1 MSALL
6 RLYPPAWRER
16 YGDELVAL
24 LEDHPATLLD
34 RLDLIRGAFDAR
46 LHPQVPGSTASTD
59 KGFPMNSKTYA
70 VMAIAGGVI
79 WMLAIASFFVLTTP
93 GGDRAD
99 TVGSIGLAIAM
110 SLISI
115 PLGELGNR
123 AGSRTSR
130 WTGTIVAIAGI
141 ALASTLLMPWPL
153 MTIALLG
160 FPPFAIVAVS
170 RGVFNRAFPAWFAL
184 FPVAVCVAVLGASGL
199 LGEVGHLAL
208 ALVGPAAFVLAWL
221 AYSPIKPHHDST
233 GVTLA

>member
-6 RLYPPAWRER
+6 RLYPRAWRDR
-16 YGDELVAL
+16 YGDELAAL
-24 LEDHPATLLD
+24 LEEQPATLLD
-34 RLDLIRGAFDAR
+34 RLDLVRGAIDAR
-46 LHPQVPGSTASTD
+46 MHPQVPGTAASPT
-59 KGFPMNSKTYA
+59 KEHPMSNKTYA
-70 VMAIAGGVI
+70 LLAVAGGII
-79 WMLAIASFFVLTTP
+79 WMLAIASFFVLTPP
-93 GGDRAD
+93 GGDRQD
-99 TVGSIGLAIAM
+99 TVGLIGLAIAM

-130 WTGTIVAIAGI
+130 LTGTIVAIVGI
-141 ALASTLLMPWPL
+141 ALASSLLMPWPL

-170 RGVFNRAFPAWFAL
+170 RGVFNRAFPAWFVL
-184 FPVAVCVAVLGASGL
+184 FPVAVCVAILGGSGL

-208 ALVGPAAFVLAWL
+208 ALVGPAAFVLAYL
-221 AYSPIKPHHDST
+221 AYCPTKPDHDS